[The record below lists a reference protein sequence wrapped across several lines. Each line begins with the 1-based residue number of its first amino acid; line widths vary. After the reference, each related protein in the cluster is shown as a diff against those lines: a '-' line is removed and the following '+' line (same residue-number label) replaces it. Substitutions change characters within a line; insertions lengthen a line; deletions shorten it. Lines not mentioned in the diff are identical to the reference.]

1 MRKRVRKVLKSNPT
15 IKDIAAKLNLHHTTV
30 SRALRDHPDVKEETK
45 RKVKEL
51 AKKMNYQPNNLARSL
66 KRQKSNS
73 IGVIVPEIRHHFF
86 SAVISGIEDVASKA
100 GYVILVAQSN
110 EQFER
115 EIMNT
120 NAFIS
125 NHVAG
130 LLVSISQTTVSSD
143 HFKRFMELGGK
154 LVFFDRVC
162 DDLPASQVIV
172 DDYGGAFAAMEYLI
186 GKGYKRI
193 AHLGGTKN
201 LSISKMRY
209 QGYVDAL
216 KKHGLPFNDDYVFW
230 GGLHEQNGAEGMNQ
244 FLALSEMP
252 DAIFAVND
260 PVALGAYEVIKSHGL
275 TIPQDIAVVGF
286 SNNPIST
293 FLSPPLTTVEQPAYE
308 MGKKAAHLLLEQIN
322 QKKTS
327 ERTIHKEI
335 LPVRLIVRGS
345 A

>member
-1 MRKRVRKVLKSNPT
+1 VRKVLKSNPT

-162 DDLPASQVIV
+162 DDLSASQVIV

-193 AHLGGTKN
+193 AHLGGTKS

-216 KKHGLPFNDDYVFW
+216 KKHGINLDEKYVFW
-230 GGLHEQNGAEGMNQ
+230 GGLQEQNGKEGMQYLLN
-244 FLALSEMP
+244 LDPRP
-252 DAIFAVND
+252 DAVFAVND
-260 PVALGAYEVIKSHGL
+260 PVAIGAYE
-275 TIPQDIAVVGF
+275 TIHSQNLNIPEDIAVVGF
-286 SNNPIST
+286 SNNPISSVV
-293 FLSPPLTTVEQPAYE
+293 SPPLTTIHQPAYE
-308 MGKKAAHLLLEQIN
+308 MGKKACELLLKRIENPKESIKN
-322 QKKTS
+322 KK
-327 ERTIHKEI
+327 IV
-335 LPVRLIVRGS
+335 LPTKLVARHS

>member
-1 MRKRVRKVLKSNPT
+1 MKSSPT

-45 RKVKEL
+45 KLVREM
-51 AKKMNYQPNNLARSL
+51 AEKMHYQPNYLARSL
-66 KRQKSNS
+66 KRRRTNS
-73 IGVIVPEIRHHFF
+73 IGVLVPEIKHHFF
-86 SAVISGIEDVASKA
+86 SAVISGIEEVAYDA

-110 EQFER
+110 EIFER
-115 EIMNT
+115 EVQNT
-120 NAFIS
+120 KVFLS

-130 LLVSISQTTVSSD
+130 LLVSISQTTPNSE
-143 HFKRFMELGGK
+143 HFKQFLDQGGN
-154 LVFFDRVC
+154 LAFFDRVC
-162 DDLPASQVIV
+162 EDLPASQVVV
-172 DDYGGAFAAMEYLI
+172 DDYGGAFTAMEYLI

-193 AHLGGTKN
+193 AHLGGTKS

-244 FLALSEMP
+244 FLTLSEMP

-260 PVALGAYEVIKSHGL
+260 PVALGAYDVIKSHGL
-275 TIPQDIAVVGF
+275 KIPRDIAIVGF
-286 SNNPIST
+286 SNNPISA
-293 FLSPPLTTVEQPAYE
+293 FVSPPLTTVEQPAYE
-308 MGKKAAHLLLEQIN
+308 MGKKVCNMLLEDIN
-322 QKKTS
+322 SKNKKR
-327 ERTIHKEI
+327 EIRTEVLKTK
-335 LPVRLIVRGS
+335 LIVRES